1 MQVRLKTRGFNPWV
15 GKIPWRRP
23 IPVFLPG
30 EPHGQRSLAG
40 CGPWDH
46 DFSWTRLKHSMALC
60 LNPGVYTHT
69 QDFQYLW
76 LHIFRMQKA
85 SQIIWYLQVSRFA
98 QGKNKSL
105 LIIIIGLHWWLSSKE
120 SACNAGD
127 MSSITGSAES
137 LEKEMATHSSI
148 LAWRIPWTEESD
160 GLWSMGPWLQL
171 DMTEAQYGT
180 VPAAAKSLQ
189 SCLTLCDA
197 IDSSPPG
204 FPVPG
209 ILYFIYIH
217 NIFSIY
223 DCIYL
228 ECKRH
233 LKSSDIFKS
242 LDLLKIKINHY

>member
-46 DFSWTRLKHSMALC
+46 DFSWTQLKHSMALC

-105 LIIIIGLHWWLSSKE
+105 LLLLGFT
-120 SACNAGD
+120 G
-127 MSSITGSAES
+127 GSAVKNPPAMQETWVQSLGQQSLWRRKWQPTPVFLPGES
-137 LEKEMATHSSI
+137 HGQRSLMGCGPWGHDFSWTWLKHSMALCLLLPSRFSRVCLCVTPQTAAHQASLSLGFSI
-148 LAWRIPWTEESD
+148 LYTYTTFSVF
-160 GLWSMGPWLQL
+160 
-171 DMTEAQYGT
+171 MTA
-180 VPAAAKSLQ
+180 
-189 SCLTLCDA
+189 
-197 IDSSPPG
+197 
-204 FPVPG
+204 
-209 ILYFIYIH
+209 YI
-217 NIFSIY
+217 
-223 DCIYL
+223 
-228 ECKRH
+228 
-233 LKSSDIFKS
+233 
-242 LDLLKIKINHY
+242 